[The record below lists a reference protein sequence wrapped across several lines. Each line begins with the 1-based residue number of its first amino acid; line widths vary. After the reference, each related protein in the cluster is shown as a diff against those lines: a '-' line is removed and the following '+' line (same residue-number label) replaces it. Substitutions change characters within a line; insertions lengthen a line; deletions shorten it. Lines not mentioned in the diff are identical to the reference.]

1 MIQLEPHE
9 VRETRPRATASRRT
23 RLRPRRRVSWR
34 DDLRRFVAATLI
46 GPLAALGCARLEP
59 SGSEPDETIGEQA
72 SVTESEYQ
80 NLVNSIA
87 FDPDYVALQQ
97 RSIQLTAR
105 ILPRAAVM
113 TAQELA
119 LLHSDN
125 VTQAQ
130 VMALSGLTSQ
140 DLSQVAQ
147 LGATVRA
154 RFPWIKTH
162 GVDLHRLATLTNPQL
177 YAAYEG
183 ALSSVPALDV
193 ASRNPASRAERAA
206 AARAFLLAEASRK
219 TQGGTEADPPPD
231 SEDDGPPGYC
241 CWAGDIAGILAGL
254 APIAIIIVAM
264 AINPEF
270 GALVALVI
278 LVAYAVAFVAAFIS
292 QVWDVVVDWFE
303 DAAET
308 LDESFGHDDDECS
321 DDGDC
326 PSSQYC
332 DNGDVLG
339 GIFGTNECEPDK
351 SEGEGCWQDSECQSG
366 CCKFNWGRVQ
376 CRPSDKCD

>member
-1 MIQLEPHE
+1 MIQLEHQE
-9 VRETRPRATASRRT
+9 VLETRPRATASRRRRT
-23 RLRPRRRVSWR
+23 RPRRRVSWR
-34 DDLRRFVAATLI
+34 DDLNRAVAATLI
-46 GPLAALGCARLEP
+46 GPLVALGCARLDP
-59 SGSEPDETIGEQA
+59 SGGESDETIGEQA
-72 SVTESEYQ
+72 SVTASEYE

-97 RSIQLTAR
+97 KSIQLTAR
-105 ILPRAAVM
+105 VLPRAAVM
-113 TAQELA
+113 TDQQLA
-119 LLHSDN
+119 LLSSDD
-125 VTQAQ
+125 VTDAQ
-130 VMALSGLTSQ
+130 VLALSGLTTQ
-140 DLSQVAQ
+140 DLADVAQ

-183 ALSSVPALDV
+183 ALSTVPALDV
-193 ASRNPASRAERAA
+193 ASRNPSTRAARAA

-219 TQGGTEADPPPD
+219 TEGGSDDDPPPD
-231 SEDDGPPGYC
+231 SGDDGPPGYC

-254 APIAIIIVAM
+254 APIGIIIVAM

-270 GALVALVI
+270 GAVVAAVI
-278 LVAYAVAFVAAFIS
+278 LVAYAVIFIAAVIGQAWS
-292 QVWDVVVDWFE
+292 DIVNWFE
-303 DAAET
+303 EAAET

-321 DDGDC
+321 GDGDC
-326 PSSQYC
+326 ASNQYC

-351 SEGEGCWQDSECQSG
+351 SEGQGCWKDSECRSA
-366 CCKFNWGRVQ
+366 CCKFNWGRLQ